1 MMCTPPQVP
10 KPIIGPGLDTLVSN
24 DTALFQWFEWFQP
37 MSGDFVRF

>member
-24 DTALFQWFEWFQP
+24 DTLRQTFQ
-37 MSGDFVRF
+37 